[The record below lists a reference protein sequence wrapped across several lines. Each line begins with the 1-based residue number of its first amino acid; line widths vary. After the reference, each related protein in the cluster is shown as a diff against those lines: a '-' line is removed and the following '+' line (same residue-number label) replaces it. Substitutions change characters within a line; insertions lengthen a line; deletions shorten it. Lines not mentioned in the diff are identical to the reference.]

1 MFRCW
6 MPKSKDWKEKIP
18 SARGAL
24 QRAGNARPP
33 GKLGTK
39 TGLRLTGWQQA
50 GPQSEREA
58 GQTGAPTVYTDSG
71 LLLSVSL
78 DSIKIRA
85 FTPSLA
91 VSY

>member
-1 MFRCW
+1 MTYTFRCW

-58 GQTGAPTVYTDSG
+58 GQTGAPTVCKAPNQIQ
-71 LLLSVSL
+71 SVYRFRTSAL
-78 DSIKIRA
+78 GKFR
-85 FTPSLA
+85 LN
-91 VSY
+91 